1 MQFYWKSLTYNLGK
15 SYFKIRVRSSFMTWK
30 IYIVWWEN
38 LQVGTMWALRTM
50 GADVWDNYVEE
61 CVAQYKYL
69 RVMYIVQPILL
80 YFGTLFI
87 LI

>member
-1 MQFYWKSLTYNLGK
+1 
-15 SYFKIRVRSSFMTWK
+15 
-30 IYIVWWEN
+30 
-38 LQVGTMWALRTM
+38 M

-69 RVMYIVQPILL
+69 RVMYIVQLILL